1 MVMSIEAIYQKCGI
15 RRINQFQSPP
25 LVSINDFRL
34 IQDCIIHFLPYGESF
49 DGPIPSDTLIYQLI
63 KRRGNIFIDHVLSFD
78 KPLGNPIGTLVN
90 SNRVIGDYQ
99 RQYRMFRL
107 LRNPKSVLNSSNAS
121 VLINYCLL
129 HKLYRYNKTPI
140 SDFQKEAN
148 VYKRVFELSDHYSQ
162 LTDRAQFIECQLP
175 ENLLSVSEYDRLLS
189 KEIKYILPSISVKD
203 YCILLIF
210 NFISRAKNEAFD
222 LMTGFDNIYFY
233 WNIDNRIV
241 MLSAS
246 VLNDFAD
253 KSEKETKTKFI
264 DFMGVLIEQFITQS
278 QIINDKQIIETNIDE
293 PVESEIDRIAQTLYD
308 SNAISERE
316 KTRFNKLA
324 IKYKSI
330 DNPFGKGS
338 LEELVSDFDKKSIV
352 LEDKPI
358 IDLPTILDK
367 SMTKSTLVDFDK
379 QYINECYQKD
389 VARMIINFQR
399 AGIAVTNYQ
408 VDEIKDATTRCYRY
422 KVQFTPMDGSPSTI
436 EFKLPKLDQDGTF
449 TANNIK
455 SKMDKQRMDMPIRKV
470 SSDRVSLTSYYGKL
484 FVDRDSRGVN
494 NYSRWICSKIIGF
507 YESSENIVSH
517 VAVGNVIDSEA
528 KVPRVYSAIAQRI
541 KSFTY
546 KSYKLYFEY
555 KSRQSLLKNT
565 KLGDIEKNNKV
576 LCGTKGDGL
585 VSVDDNERFYLH
597 EKGKISVIGSINDL
611 MDNRLGKGPIE
622 FVTIFN
628 MGKKVPL
635 GVVLSYRYGLKNLL
649 KKLKLTYRIERL
661 ARHTIE
667 DNEFVI
673 RFNDARLIV
682 KDTDKKATL
691 IIAGFLLY
699 KKEIQ
704 KVNID
709 DLDNKDIYLNI
720 ISNFGMTI
728 RYLKEINLLF
738 QLFIDPITLEL
749 LKSMN
754 EPTSMDGLF
763 LRSAELLVSDD
774 HPRETDMAY
783 MRIRGYERISGAVYF
798 ELIKCVRGY
807 THSPPMSTR
816 KIEMNPKAVWM
827 NILTDGSV
835 SKVNETNP
843 IQQLKEMEKVSY
855 GGLGGRDTRTMVR
868 RTREF
873 HPNDQGVISESTT
886 DNSKAGIIAYTTA
899 DPNLINVRGVTNTLS
914 DNDGTARQVSTTFLV
929 SPCADRDEGKRINM
943 ASIQYTHTISI
954 EGNQIQPIRTGYES
968 VIAHRCSPLYASV
981 AQSDGVIKAIND
993 NALSVEYK
1001 DKTKQ
1006 HFLLGKQ
1013 IASTPGMNLVH
1024 PLITDRSVGYKFK
1037 KGEILSYN
1045 KGFFKRDMFNP
1056 TQVCFLMGTV
1066 ARVALLES
1074 SDTLEDSC
1082 AISKRLTQAMATNRT
1097 QVRNIIINFDQ
1108 SIHSLVKIGDSV
1120 EIDTPLCIIE
1130 DALTADI
1137 EEDIFDA
1144 EAINSIGILAANS
1157 PKAKYKGV
1165 IEHINVLYY
1174 GKIDEMSDSLKKIAR
1189 EYDRKRE
1196 KRNSELGLDDVPYN
1210 RVDQEISFDGVKTP
1224 YKSFIIQVYISNTE
1238 LMGVGD
1244 KGVFYN
1250 QLKTIVGRIMDGV
1263 NESEDGEP
1271 IDAIFGF
1278 QSISNRV
1285 VLSPQLVGTAAGA
1298 LKAIGRHACK
1308 LYFKRE

>member
-1 MVMSIEAIYQKCGI
+1 MSIEAIYQKCGI

-25 LVSINDFRL
+25 LVSVNDYRM

-49 DGPIPSDTLIYQLI
+49 DGPMPSDTLIYQLI

-78 KPLGNPIGTLVN
+78 KPLGNPIATTVN
-90 SNRVIGDYQ
+90 ANRIISDYH
-99 RQYRMFRL
+99 RQYRMFRV
-107 LRNPKSVLNSSNAS
+107 LRNPKSVLNAPNAS

-148 VYKRVFELSDHYSQ
+148 VYKRVFELSDHYAQ
-162 LTDRAQFIECQLP
+162 LTNKTQFIECQLP
-175 ENLLSVSEYDRLLS
+175 DQLLSVNEYDRLLD
-189 KEIKYILPSISVKD
+189 KEIKYILPSIGVKD
-203 YCILLIF
+203 YSLLLIF
-210 NFISRAKNEAFD
+210 NFISHTKHEAFD
-222 LMTGFDNIYFY
+222 VITNFDTLYFY

-246 VLNDFAD
+246 VLDAFA
-253 KSEKETKTKFI
+253 KQSEKETKTKFI
-264 DFMGVLIEQFITQS
+264 DFMRILIEQFISQH
-278 QIINDKQIIETNIDE
+278 QIINEKQLVETNIDE
-293 PVESEIDRIAQTLYD
+293 PVENEIDRIAQTLYEA
-308 SNAISERE
+308 NAISERE
-316 KTRFNKLA
+316 KHRFNKLA
-324 IKYKSI
+324 VKYKSL

-338 LEELVSDFDKKSIV
+338 FADLVSDFDKKSIE
-352 LEDKPI
+352 LENKPI

-367 SMTKSTLVDFDK
+367 SMTTSTLIDYDK
-379 QYINECYQKD
+379 KYINECYQKD

-408 VDEIKDATTRCYRY
+408 VEEIKDAATRCYRY
-422 KVQFTPMDGSPSTI
+422 KVQFTPIDGSPSTI

-449 TANNIK
+449 TANNVK

-470 SSDRVSLTSYYGKL
+470 RPDRVSLTSYYGKL

-494 NYSRWICSKIIGF
+494 NYSRWICSKIMSL
-507 YESSENIVSH
+507 YETGDKIVSH
-517 VAVGNVIDSEA
+517 IAIGNVFDSDA
-528 KVPRVYSAIAQRI
+528 KVPRVYSAIASRI

-546 KSYKLYFEY
+546 KSYTLYFDY
-555 KSRQSLLKNT
+555 KNRRSLLKKTPLN
-565 KLGDIEKNNKV
+565 DIEKNNRV
-576 LCGTKGDGL
+576 LCGTKGDAYI
-585 VSVDDNERFYLH
+585 SVDQHERFYLH
-597 EKGKISVIGSINDL
+597 EKSKVSVIGSIDEVL
-611 MDNRLGKGPIE
+611 DNRLGKGPIE
-622 FVTIFN
+622 FITIVN
-628 MGKKVPL
+628 MGKIVPL
-635 GVVLSYRYGLKNLL
+635 GVVLAYRYGLKNLL
-649 KKLKLTYRIERL
+649 TKLKVAYRIERL
-661 ARHTIE
+661 ARHSVE

-673 RFNDARLIV
+673 RFNDARLII

-691 IIAGFLLY
+691 VIGGFLLY
-699 KKEIQ
+699 KKEIR

-763 LRSAELLVSDD
+763 LRAAELLVSDD

-783 MRIRGYERISGAVYF
+783 MRIRGYERLSGAVYF

-807 THSPPMSTR
+807 THSPPMGTR

-827 NILTDGSV
+827 NVLTDGSV

-843 IQQLKEMEKVSY
+843 IQQLKEMEKVGY
-855 GGLGGRDTRTMVR
+855 GGLGGRDAKTMVR

-886 DNSKAGIIAYTTA
+886 DNAKAGIIAYTTA
-899 DPNLINVRGVTNTLS
+899 DPKLTNVRGVTETLS
-914 DNDGTARQVSTTFLV
+914 SDDGVARQVSTTFLV
-929 SPCADRDEGKRINM
+929 CPCADRDEGKRVNF

-954 EGNQIQPIRTGYES
+954 EGNQIQPVRTGYES

-981 AQSDGVIKAIND
+981 AQGDGVIKTISD
-993 NALSVEYK
+993 NALSVEYA

-1024 PLITDRSVGYKFK
+1024 PLITDRPVGYKFK
-1037 KGEILSYN
+1037 KGEVLAYN
-1045 KGFFKRDMFNP
+1045 NSFFKRDIFNP
-1056 TQVCFLMGTV
+1056 TQVCFLTGTM

-1082 AISKRLTQAMATNRT
+1082 AISKRLTEAMATNRT

-1130 DALTADI
+1130 DALTHDI
-1137 EEDIFDA
+1137 DADIFDA

-1157 PKAKYKGV
+1157 PKAKYRGT

-1196 KRNSELGLDDVPYN
+1196 KRNKELGLDDVPYN

-1238 LMGVGD
+1238 PMGVGD

-1250 QLKTIVGRIMDGV
+1250 QLKTVVGRIMDGV

-1278 QSISNRV
+1278 QSIANRV
-1285 VLSPQLVGTAAGA
+1285 VLAPQIVGTAVGA
-1298 LKAIGRHACK
+1298 LKAIGKKACN